1 MSLPVPT
8 QDLWLPPAWSLS
20 FLDLWESYHKGHC
33 GIKDEGGKVFFSE
46 QSSMGLLA
54 AVLSLGRASSF
65 LPYRPTFLP
74 ALTGLPIRR
83 HYIPPWLTKDS
94 FLSVGPVSFVPKSWR
109 HFGMTNGND
118 RTLNGPTWGTSR
130 VSHKQLLTNWVRTC
144 QSSVMLEMQWELE
157 ETLPRKIMCCGKWIW
172 DFKTGGGREAAG
184 RWSGRYLSGPQ
195 GGRHSH
201 P

>member
-1 MSLPVPT
+1 
-8 QDLWLPPAWSLS
+8 
-20 FLDLWESYHKGHC
+20 
-33 GIKDEGGKVFFSE
+33 
-46 QSSMGLLA
+46 MGLLA

-118 RTLNGPTWGTSR
+118 RTLAPPGAPQEWVISSFWLIELGP
-130 VSHKQLLTNWVRTC
+130 VSHQLC
-144 QSSVMLEMQWELE
+144 
-157 ETLPRKIMCCGKWIW
+157 
-172 DFKTGGGREAAG
+172 
-184 RWSGRYLSGPQ
+184 
-195 GGRHSH
+195 
-201 P
+201 